1 MSDPHTRV
9 PAEKLASPEERPFDC
24 VRFMRQARDRISREI
39 AGRTAEEELRWYAE
53 QRAKLVRAAPLP
65 SRDEPRRSA

>member
-1 MSDPHTRV
+1 MSN
-9 PAEKLASPEERPFDC
+9 EKQFDC

-39 AGRTAEEELRWYAE
+39 AGMTPDEELRWFAE
-53 QRAKLVRAAPLP
+53 QRAKLDREAPLP